1 VSRSKADSVGGDI
14 TQAERALEGLF
25 RLSMSRRVHERQ
37 TTAVGVSVTRA
48 GYAVLRCLDETG
60 ESTMGDLA
68 RSCAMDPAAAARQ
81 VKTLENDGLVERAS
95 VGGDAR
101 FVRVRLTDSGRDIYR
116 RVVDVRV
123 DYLRKVLSDWSPDDR
138 ADLVRLVDRLV
149 GDLTTVPFHPPALPV
164 PMVQPQRADLVKDR
178 T

>member
-1 VSRSKADSVGGDI
+1 MTRSSADGGDV

-25 RLSMSRRVHERQ
+25 RLSMSRRVHDRQ

-68 RSCAMDPAAAARQ
+68 RSCVMDPAAAARL
-81 VKTLENDGLVERAS
+81 VKTLEGDGLIERVSA
-95 VGGDAR
+95 GGDAR
-101 FVRVRLTDSGRDIYR
+101 FVRVRLTAAGRDIYR

-123 DYLRKVLSDWSPDDR
+123 DYLRKVLSEWSPTDR
-138 ADLVRLVDRLV
+138 ADLVRLVDQLV
-149 GDLTTVPFHPPALPV
+149 GDLTAVPFHPAGA
-164 PMVQPQRADLVKDR
+164 ADSSA
-178 T
+178 TG